1 MKTKSIIYKLSVA
14 LLLLVFI
21 AAGCGYKFSGG
32 GTLPSGT
39 GAICI
44 KIFENSSSE
53 TQLENTLTNDI
64 IYEFTR
70 NGQTVVRNEAS
81 ADSVMIGRII
91 SVSTESA
98 TRTTNLIS
106 VEKKVKVVIGVALQN
121 RKGRILW
128 ENNELKYEQTFLAK
142 ADDNEAEKSYKK
154 AALVKLSKRF
164 SAALYANMTE
174 DF

>member
-1 MKTKSIIYKLSVA
+1 MKTKSILYKLPVA

-21 AAGCGYKFSGG
+21 AAGCGYRFSGG

-39 GAICI
+39 GDICI

-53 TQLENTLTNDI
+53 SLLENTLTNDI

-70 NGQTVVRNEAS
+70 NGQTVVRTETS
-81 ADSVMIGRII
+81 ADSIMIGRIM

-106 VEKKVKVVIGVALQN
+106 VEKKVKVLIGVTLQN

-128 ENNELKYEQTFLAK
+128 ENNELKYEQRYLS
-142 ADDNEAEKSYKK
+142 DDNNETEKKYRKE
-154 AALVKLSKRF
+154 ALVKLSNRF
-164 SAALYANMTE
+164 SAALYAKMTE